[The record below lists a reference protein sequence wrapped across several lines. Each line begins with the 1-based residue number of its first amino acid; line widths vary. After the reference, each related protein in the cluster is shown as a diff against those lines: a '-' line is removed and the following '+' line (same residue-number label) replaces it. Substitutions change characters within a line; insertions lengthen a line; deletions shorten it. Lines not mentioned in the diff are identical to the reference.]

1 MEQQARP
8 AWTDGRLDDLA
19 ARVDAGF
26 ERTEGRFEQVDRRFE
41 QVDRRFE
48 QVERRLDDLRESV
61 FRGNVAMLVGF
72 ISVLAAILARGA

>member
-8 AWTDGRLDDLA
+8 AWTDGRLDDLS

-26 ERTEGRFEQVDRRFE
+26 DRTDRRFD

-48 QVERRLDDLRESV
+48 QVERRIDDLRESV

-72 ISVLAAILARGA
+72 ISVLAAIVVRGS